1 MNALTE
7 ENTMIL
13 LDSLYKQV
21 VDGIPK
27 VSKPVSELAYDYT
40 KRYPDIDVAI
50 KKMLRNQVTKC
61 TITGV
66 MTGLGG
72 AITLPAAISAD
83 IGSVLYVQLRMIAV
97 TAYMSGYELDSD
109 QTKTFVYACLAGVSI
124 DKVLADAG
132 IKFSMKFAESMIKK
146 IPGEVLTKINR
157 AVGFRFVTKFGEKGI
172 INLGR
177 MIPAVGGVV
186 GGGFNLAETKLI
198 ANRAYKSFF
207 EADITAFGDCKEE
220 SQSPSDDGI
229 LQGMQDDITGEFFE
243 YEFHGEE

>member
-1 MNALTE
+1 MTE
-7 ENTMIL
+7 ENTMTL

-50 KKMLRNQVTKC
+50 KKMLRNQVTK
-61 TITGV
+61 
-66 MTGLGG
+66 
-72 AITLPAAISAD
+72 
-83 IGSVLYVQLRMIAV
+83 
-97 TAYMSGYELDSD
+97 
-109 QTKTFVYACLAGVSI
+109 
-124 DKVLADAG
+124 
-132 IKFSMKFAESMIKK
+132 
-146 IPGEVLTKINR
+146 INR

-172 INLGR
+172 INLDR

-207 EADITAFGDCKEE
+207 
-220 SQSPSDDGI
+220 
-229 LQGMQDDITGEFFE
+229 
-243 YEFHGEE
+243 